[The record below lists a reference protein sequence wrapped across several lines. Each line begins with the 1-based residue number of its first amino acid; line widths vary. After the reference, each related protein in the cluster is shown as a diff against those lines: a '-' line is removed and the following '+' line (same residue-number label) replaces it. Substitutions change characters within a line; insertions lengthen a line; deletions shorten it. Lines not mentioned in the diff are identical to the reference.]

1 MLAVKDIQTLECS
14 NFIAGVDHHS
24 KSDYPVWF
32 LMMSLSSIQ
41 RIHPIGLWFV
51 MILGHQKETFHVRN
65 QIRDQDSAVNS

>member
-14 NFIAGVDHHS
+14 NYIAGVDHHS

-41 RIHPIGLWFV
+41 RTHPIGL
-51 MILGHQKETFHVRN
+51 
-65 QIRDQDSAVNS
+65 